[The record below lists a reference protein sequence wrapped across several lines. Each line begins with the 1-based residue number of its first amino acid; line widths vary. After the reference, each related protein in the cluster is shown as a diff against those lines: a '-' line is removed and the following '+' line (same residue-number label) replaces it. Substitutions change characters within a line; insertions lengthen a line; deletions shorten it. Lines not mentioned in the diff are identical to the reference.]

1 MLPVCLEWTK
11 DKGRVF
17 ATSNKSKEGS
27 QRLVHSIYFP
37 TLAKIGVVS
46 KIKEVHYRHTD
57 QTVWEIHPDKFYE
70 NLELYPRWV

>member
-1 MLPVCLEWTK
+1 
-11 DKGRVF
+11 
-17 ATSNKSKEGS
+17 
-27 QRLVHSIYFP
+27 
-37 TLAKIGVVS
+37 VVS